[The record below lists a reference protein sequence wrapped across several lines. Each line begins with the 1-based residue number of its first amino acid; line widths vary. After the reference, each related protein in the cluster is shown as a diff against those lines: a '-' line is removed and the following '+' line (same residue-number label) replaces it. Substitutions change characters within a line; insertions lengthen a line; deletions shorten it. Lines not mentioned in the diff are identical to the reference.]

1 MTMAKYLVTGGAG
14 FIGSNLAEAILRS
27 GDDVRVLDDFSTGRR
42 ENLADADAWAKA
54 GSARFELLEGDIRDA
69 GTCREAMAGV
79 SFVLHE
85 AAIPSV
91 PRSVKDP
98 VSTNAVNVAGTL
110 NLLVAARDAGVARFG
125 FASSSSLYGE
135 SEVLPKVETM
145 PPAPISPYGLQK
157 LAGESYC
164 RLFHA
169 LYGLPAIA
177 LRYFNVF
184 GPRQDPK
191 SEYAAVIPRFI
202 TAAKSGGEAVVYGD
216 GEQTRD
222 FNFIANVVEANL
234 LACRAGEDA
243 LGKAFN
249 VACGERISLNDLL
262 GVVGE
267 LAGRPVRVRHDAAR
281 AGDIR
286 HSLAAIDLAAR
297 HLGYRPGV
305 ALRDGLERT
314 WKSL

>member
-1 MTMAKYLVTGGAG
+1 MANYLVTGGAG
-14 FIGSNLAEAILRS
+14 FIGSNLVEAILLS
-27 GDDVRVLDDFSTGRR
+27 GDCVRVLDDFSTGRR
-42 ENLADADAWAKA
+42 ENLRDAEAWART
-54 GSARFELLEGDIRDA
+54 GSGRFGLIEGDIRDPA
-69 GTCREAMAGV
+69 TCRDAMAGV
-79 SFVLHE
+79 EFVLHE

-91 PRSVKDP
+91 QRSVKDP
-98 VSTNAVNVAGTL
+98 ATTNAVNVAGTL
-110 NLLVAARDAGVARFG
+110 NLLVAARDAGVSRFV

-157 LAGESYC
+157 LAAESYC

-169 LYGLPAIA
+169 LYGLPTVA

-191 SEYAAVIPRFI
+191 SEYAAVVPRFV
-202 TAAKSGGEAVVYGD
+202 TAAKSGGEAVVHGD
-216 GEQTRD
+216 GEQSRD
-222 FNFIANVVEANL
+222 FTFVANVVEANL
-234 LACRAGEDA
+234 LACRAGADA

-249 VACGERISLNDLL
+249 IACGERISLNGLL
-262 GVVGE
+262 GVLGD
-267 LAGRPVRVRHDAAR
+267 LNGRKVCARHEAPR

-286 HSLAAIDLAAR
+286 HSLAGIELAAR
-297 HLGYRPGV
+297 HLGFRPRV
-305 ALRDGLERT
+305 ALREGLERT